1 MLTSDTAFAAHAPLA
16 VPFRVVVDSR
26 EQIPYT
32 FQTLRADADKQNRP
46 LEITRV
52 CKQLPAGDY
61 SIEGFETRIAI
72 ERKSLA
78 DLFATL
84 GQRREQFEA
93 EHARLAS
100 CEFAAVIIEA
110 SWHRILFDPP
120 ADSLLLPKTILR
132 TSSSWA
138 QRYGVHW
145 LAYENRRFAE
155 IMTFRHLE
163 TFWKNVK
170 KGRNRY
176 AHHSPTG

>member
-1 MLTSDTAFAAHAPLA
+1 MTRTLAANAPLH

-26 EQIPYT
+26 EQLPYT
-32 FQTLRADADKQNRP
+32 FGGLRADADKHNRP

-52 CKQLPAGDY
+52 CKTLPAGDY

-78 DLFATL
+78 DLFSTL
-84 GQRREQFEA
+84 GQRRDQFEA
-93 EHARLAS
+93 EHARLARY
-100 CEFAAVIIEA
+100 EFAAVVIEA
-110 SWHRILFDPP
+110 SWSRILFDPP
-120 ADSLLLPKTILR
+120 GNSRLLPKTILR
-132 TSSSWA
+132 TGASWS

-163 TFWKNVK
+163 TFWKNVT
-170 KGRNRY
+170 KGRTRD